1 MVITW
6 KEESMIGISVI
17 MPVYNTTTEYLKES
31 VNSILSQTYQNI
43 EFIIIDDGSTDDTQS
58 YLQSIEDE
66 RIKLVRNSK
75 KLGITKSLNVERRIL
90 SGAGDTVFEDIAA

>member
-1 MVITW
+1 
-6 KEESMIGISVI
+6 MIGISVI

-43 EFIIIDDGSTDDTQS
+43 EFIIIDDGSTDDIQS

-75 KLGITKSLNVERRIL
+75 KLGITKSLNIGLRM
-90 SGAGDTVFEDIAA
+90 AKD

>member
-1 MVITW
+1 
-6 KEESMIGISVI
+6 MIGISVI

-43 EFIIIDDGSTDDTQS
+43 EFIIIDDGSTDDTQA

-75 KLGITKSLNVERRIL
+75 KLGITKSLNIGLRM
-90 SGAGDTVFEDIAA
+90 AKD

>member
-31 VNSILSQTYQNI
+31 VNSILFQIYQNI

-75 KLGITKSLNVERRIL
+75 NLGITKSLNIGFRM
-90 SGAGDTVFEDIAA
+90 AKD